1 VIIMADNGNGCCSAI
16 EQRDNVTA
24 IQNTQSHGK
33 TSDVTYRPPLD
44 LYDLGDRYEI
54 QFDVPGTTAEAIEV
68 TVHDQVLTVEARV
81 QARYPGNITPLLGE
95 YGVGDFRR
103 QVRLGEDIDSQ
114 SLSAIY
120 TDGVL
125 TLSLP
130 KRAER
135 QPRRI
140 EVRAG

>member
-1 VIIMADNGNGCCSAI
+1 MADNGNGCCSAI

-24 IQNTQSHGK
+24 VANTEPHGK

-44 LYDLGDRYEI
+44 LYDLGDRYEVHL
-54 QFDVPGTTAEAIEV
+54 DVPGTTAEAIDV
-68 TVHDQVLTVEARV
+68 AVDDQVLTIEAPV
-81 QARYPGNITPLLGE
+81 DARYPENITPLLGE

-103 QVRLGEDIDSQ
+103 HVRLGEDIDSDA
-114 SLSAIY
+114 LTATY

-125 TLSLP
+125 TLALP

-140 EVRAG
+140 EVRTG